1 MRACVCS
8 DQQSVWQEGS
18 QMLIK
23 NLLHPPQWQWDY
35 EANAPFHTY
44 PSSWSGEVEEKMA
57 LQTLSSA
64 LLCPS
69 NTHTEQPVCMQ
80 SPSNWCQNGAL
91 SPFLTEY
98 LSNSLKLSVCL
109 KTLPWMQW
117 GESRV
122 RSQVSAMNS
131 RSLLVP
137 TTTKGAQRNSLTYRI
152 PRGYWTST
160 SLKWLQQKI
169 PTYTLAISPPQ
180 EDVVLRYTH
189 LINTVFFYYCGM
201 QG

>member
-109 KTLPWMQW
+109 KVIDLAMDAVGWIK
-117 GESRV
+117 GEKSGFCYELKEPV
-122 RSQVSAMNS
+122 GAHYHKGSPEKLTDLQNTKGILNINFSEV
-131 RSLLVP
+131 
-137 TTTKGAQRNSLTYRI
+137 TTTENINIHSRHI
-152 PRGYWTST
+152 TST
-160 SLKWLQQKI
+160 GGCCS
-169 PTYTLAISPPQ
+169 
-180 EDVVLRYTH
+180 
-189 LINTVFFYYCGM
+189 
-201 QG
+201 